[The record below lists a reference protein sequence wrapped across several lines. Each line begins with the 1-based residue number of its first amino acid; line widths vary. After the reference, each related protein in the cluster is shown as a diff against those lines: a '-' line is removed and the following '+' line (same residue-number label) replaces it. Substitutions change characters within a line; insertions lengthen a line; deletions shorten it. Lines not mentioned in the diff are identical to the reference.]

1 MRTALR
7 RLIVALALALAVPA
21 AAHTQPVAYDAVP
34 IDRPDAQGVLW
45 IKTPPAA
52 PRGVV
57 VVLPGAQM
65 TADRYT
71 WLSEGLA
78 ADGYAVVIAEAAL
91 EWRALPA
98 APDKT
103 FPARYLMI
111 PHALAALDAARAR
124 WPAAA
129 RANLIAIGHS
139 LGGGIILD
147 MLDPAEAARNPN
159 TRAPAGF
166 AGVDDIAKAVVL
178 GASLQ
183 ATGSAFTLPYRSDT
197 RALHRP
203 ARTKIL
209 MIAGEHDGMATP
221 ELMRKTAARYTP
233 PLEVR
238 VIAGAN
244 HLGWSAGRGP
254 MDRPDLDKPATITDD
269 EQNRRTLEAIR
280 AFLAS

>member
-1 MRTALR
+1 MRIVLR
-7 RLIVALALALAVPA
+7 CLIVALALPSLAHA
-21 AAHTQPVAYDAVP
+21 QPVAYDAAP

-45 IKTPPAA
+45 IKAPPAE

-78 ADGYAVVIAEAAL
+78 ADGFAVVIAEAAL
-91 EWRALPA
+91 EWRTASSA
-98 APDKT
+98 QDKKL
-103 FPARYLMI
+103 PARYAMI
-111 PHALAALDAARAR
+111 PHALAALDQARSR

-139 LGGGIILD
+139 LGGGVILD
-147 MLDPAEAARNPN
+147 MLDSAEAARNPN
-159 TRAPAGF
+159 TKAPKDF
-166 AGVDDIAKAVVL
+166 TGVTDLDKAVIL

-183 ATGSAFTLPYRSDT
+183 ASGGAVVLPNRSDT
-197 RALHRP
+197 RVLRRP
-203 ARTKIL
+203 EGTQIL
-209 MIAGEHDGMATP
+209 MIAGENDGMATP
-221 ELMRKTAARYTP
+221 AQMQKTAARYTP
-233 PLEVR
+233 PLDVR
-238 VIAGAN
+238 VVAGAN

-269 EQNRRTLEAIR
+269 EQNRRTLEIIR